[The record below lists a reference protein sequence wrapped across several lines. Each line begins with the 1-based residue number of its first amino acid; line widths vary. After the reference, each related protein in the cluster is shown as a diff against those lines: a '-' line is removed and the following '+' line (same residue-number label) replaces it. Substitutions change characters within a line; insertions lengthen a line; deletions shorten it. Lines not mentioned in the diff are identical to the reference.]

1 MFYTWTNNQYIKQNK
16 ICCQE
21 PIEMTVKKHLQRER
35 VPVFNLLKQNVL
47 VFTEFLSS
55 CFSFWVFK
63 HILGFYVD
71 LL

>member
-1 MFYTWTNNQYIKQNK
+1 
-16 ICCQE
+16 
-21 PIEMTVKKHLQRER
+21 MTVKKHLQRER

-47 VFTEFLSS
+47 VFTEFLSN